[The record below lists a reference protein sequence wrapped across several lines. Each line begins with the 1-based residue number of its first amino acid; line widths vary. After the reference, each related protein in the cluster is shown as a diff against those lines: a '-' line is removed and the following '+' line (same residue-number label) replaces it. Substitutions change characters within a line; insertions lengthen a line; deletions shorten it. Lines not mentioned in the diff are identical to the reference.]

1 MTTFYLAFDV
11 GIKNLAY
18 CFASYNKNLTIID
31 WNIINFSQE
40 QFKCNQLNNKKK
52 ICGKK
57 ALFQNENKQNTY
69 CENHFETKNEKVK
82 KIIILILLFKI
93 ENLLVALDNLFEN
106 TLNLPCDN
114 FKYPNKI
121 NILIENQPVFLIP
134 TMKTYSIVIYTFFA
148 NKKIHYPN
156 FINDVRF
163 INAIVKTSNKFI
175 SKINNCMNIQNIL
188 FDQFKKNYIEK
199 YKQIYTQNLKKNKN
213 KNKNIKMKKIKSY
226 DIRKNFSIEFTFNII
241 NNIICNSSN
250 IVSITRFELEKKK
263 DDLADALLYVLYSIY
278 M

>member
-1 MTTFYLAFDV
+1 MTTFYLSFDV

-18 CFASYNKNLTIID
+18 CFSSYNKNLTILD

-40 QFKCNQLNNKKK
+40 HAKCNQINKKK

-57 ALFQNENKQNTY
+57 AQYHNENKTNSY
-69 CENHFETKNEKVK
+69 CEIHHKTKNEKVK
-82 KIIILILLFKI
+82 KIPSSTLLFQI
-93 ENLLVALDNLFEN
+93 EKLINALDNLFEN

-134 TMKTYSIVIYTFFA
+134 TMKTYSIVIYTYFA
-148 NKKIHYPN
+148 HKKIHYPN

-175 SKINNCMNIQNIL
+175 LKINKSLNINNIL
-188 FDQFKKNYIEK
+188 FEQFKINYIDK
-199 YKQIYTQNLKKNKN
+199 YTKIHKQNLKKNKN
-213 KNKNIKMKKIKSY
+213 TKIKKIKSY
-226 DIRKNFSIEFTFNII
+226 DIRKEFSIDFTFNII
-241 NNIICNSSN
+241 NNIKCNYSN
-250 IVSITRFELEKKK
+250 VISITRFELEKKK
-263 DDLADALLYVLYSIY
+263 DDLADALLYILYSIY